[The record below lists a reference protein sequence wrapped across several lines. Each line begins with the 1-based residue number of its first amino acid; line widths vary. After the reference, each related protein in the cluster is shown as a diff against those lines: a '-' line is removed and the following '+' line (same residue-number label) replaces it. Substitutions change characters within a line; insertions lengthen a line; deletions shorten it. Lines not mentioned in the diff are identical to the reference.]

1 MINHNK
7 NNKYVGYWLLL
18 GAAMIAVQVILGGI
32 TRLTGSGLSI
42 TEWNALMGWMPP
54 LNETDW
60 QQLFNKYKATSQF
73 QLINSNMD
81 LSGFKHIFFWE
92 YFHRLWARGI
102 GAVFM
107 IAFVFFI
114 YKKWLSKKLIPH
126 LATLFLLGGLQ
137 GFIGWAMVSTGL
149 KDRAWVTPFS
159 LTLHLLLATL
169 TFSYLIWIYTTSFQ
183 QKNSLVIAP
192 QKIKLLNCIILFV
205 LLQMMFGGLMAGSHA
220 ALHYPTFPTMNG
232 KYFPENI
239 YNNQISLFEN
249 FIQNVTFIQ
258 FFHRNLAYFITMFI
272 LIFWW
277 KNKNEISL
285 ESFQWLPYMITI
297 QVLLG
302 VITVVLSK
310 VKIPV
315 SFGVAHQFGALT
327 LLTLLLL
334 TRFRLKKST

>member
-1 MINHNK
+1 
-7 NNKYVGYWLLL
+7 
-18 GAAMIAVQVILGGI
+18 
-32 TRLTGSGLSI
+32 
-42 TEWNALMGWMPP
+42 
-54 LNETDW
+54 
-60 QQLFNKYKATSQF
+60 
-73 QLINSNMD
+73 
-81 LSGFKHIFFWE
+81 
-92 YFHRLWARGI
+92 
-102 GAVFM
+102 
-107 IAFVFFI
+107 
-114 YKKWLSKKLIPH
+114 
-126 LATLFLLGGLQ
+126 
-137 GFIGWAMVSTGL
+137 
-149 KDRAWVTPFS
+149 
-159 LTLHLLLATL
+159 
-169 TFSYLIWIYTTSFQ
+169 
-183 QKNSLVIAP
+183 
-192 QKIKLLNCIILFV
+192 
-205 LLQMMFGGLMAGSHA
+205 
-220 ALHYPTFPTMNG
+220 MNG